1 MKEIF
6 DKYMTELDLL
16 IDEYEKEYA
25 HNLQEVDRF
34 NSDPNLDG
42 TNWSIEA
49 RLNKDMLDKL
59 KAHKESMIRKYQDR
73 FGTTDN

>member
-16 IDEYEKEYA
+16 IDKYEKEYA
-25 HNLQEVDRF
+25 HNLQEVNRF

-42 TNWSIEA
+42 TNWSREA
-49 RLNKDMLDKL
+49 RQNKDMLEQL
-59 KAHKESMIRKYQDR
+59 KAVKESMNLKYRDQP
-73 FGTTDN
+73 GTADN